1 MRARA
6 GGQWQQQQPN
16 IERKKR
22 TKRAAEGGGV
32 RRANKGT
39 QRYDDGQEPK
49 RFHVAG
55 KNYSSDELLQPL
67 PARALY
73 DCLADGHNG
82 LPLSLS
88 LFARSV
94 NSVLSTKS
102 LAVKT
107 PLIPVVVDKYAHMR
121 PKKEHPGRGGH
132 STISLLQSAT
142 FALPNN
148 I

>member
-1 MRARA
+1 M
-6 GGQWQQQQPN
+6 
-16 IERKKR
+16 
-22 TKRAAEGGGV
+22 

-88 LFARSV
+88 LCPFGQQCVIDQVASRQNPSYSRCSRQICAYAAEEGASRKRRTQH
-94 NSVLSTKS
+94 NKS
-102 LAVKT
+102 LAIGHVCS
-107 PLIPVVVDKYAHMR
+107 PQQHISRERAEPVAA
-121 PKKEHPGRGGH
+121 G
-132 STISLLQSAT
+132 S
-142 FALPNN
+142 
-148 I
+148 